1 MTGAGVGPVDID
13 YVLGITKAY
22 TTRVGSGPFPTE
34 LHDQI
39 GQRIAERG
47 VEFGATTGRPRR
59 CGWIDAV
66 ALRRMVRVN
75 GITGLCVTKL
85 DVLDGLDEVLI
96 CTAYEGVETFP
107 LGAEDWQRVQPVY
120 EAVPGW
126 SGDTRGIT
134 SADKLPGAAREYLE
148 RLEALVGAPV
158 HMLST
163 GPEHEANIIFRH
175 PYAEH

>member
-1 MTGAGVGPVDID
+1 
-13 YVLGITKAY
+13 
-22 TTRVGSGPFPTE
+22 
-34 LHDQI
+34 
-39 GQRIAERG
+39 
-47 VEFGATTGRPRR
+47 
-59 CGWIDAV
+59 
-66 ALRRMVRVN
+66 MVRGN

-96 CTAYEGVETFP
+96 CTSYEGVETFP

-120 EAVPGW
+120 EAMPGW

-163 GPEHEANIIFRH
+163 GPEREANIIFRH
-175 PYAEH
+175 PYAED